1 MNKGGREKKWV
12 LNFLMFEDQ
21 HPKKISI
28 VASIPIVASIQQLQT
43 RTKNDQKKSL
53 SILVDVLQMIEDII
67 PGTMNDL

>member
-28 VASIPIVASIQQLQT
+28 VASIQQLQT
-43 RTKNDQKKSL
+43 RTKKDQKKSL